1 MLAICLTWR
10 CISITKIYMNL
21 NRFIRIYLLLL
32 FALLQGVAPFAHA
45 HVNGNNTDHDIHLAV
60 IDSAR
65 LNGHGLNDRVLNDQ
79 DADAGQYA
87 VEQEHS
93 AVVYM
98 PPVSRYDDSTPDLHI
113 NADDIKQIRPL
124 EYSVT
129 PCAIFSRDILP
140 SFPYQHPCSQAPPA

>member
-1 MLAICLTWR
+1 
-10 CISITKIYMNL
+10 MNL

-32 FALLQGVAPFAHA
+32 FALLQSVAPFAHA

-65 LNGHGLNDRVLNDQ
+65 LNGHGLYDHALN
-79 DADAGQYA
+79 YA

-98 PPVSRYDDSTPDLHI
+98 PPVTRSDDLTPDLYVNSGEI
-113 NADDIKQIRPL
+113 NQLRQFENSA
-124 EYSVT
+124 S
-129 PCAIFSRDILP
+129 PCATYSRLALP